1 MFADPTGDLHQ
12 RYEFEQETSETDRMG
27 EVDQEY
33 EFKQESGETDAT
45 GDVDQRLDEGNV
57 EMPSDA
63 AHEYQSSSV
72 DFISN

>member
-1 MFADPTGDLHQ
+1 
-12 RYEFEQETSETDRMG
+12 MG